1 MPAISVLMPCH
12 NCSQTLPAA
21 LDSLLEQNFSDFEI
35 LAVNNG
41 STDATAEILQSYAGL
56 EPRLRVLSLQQ
67 AGIVNAL
74 NYGLA
79 QAKGRYVARM
89 DADDMCLPTRMQDQI
104 DYLEAHPQVG
114 LVGGQVIHQDGPEPS
129 PGRAAYVQWH
139 NRLITPEQC
148 TVHRFVEC
156 PLAHPTFMF
165 SRSLVSQL
173 GGYRYGQFP
182 EDYELVLRFAEHGVG
197 LGKVPKPVIIWR
209 DGPTR
214 LSRRDPRYFQSA
226 MYTLK
231 SPFLA
236 RWLAQNNPYHPEV
249 IVLGAGRESRKRV
262 AWLKQE
268 GIRVTAYAD
277 ISPGKIGQRINGLR
291 VLPLNELPSP
301 GQCFCLSYVGQRGMG
316 SRICAYL
323 LDQGYA
329 LGRDFLL
336 AA

>member
-1 MPAISVLMPCH
+1 M
-12 NCSQTLPAA
+12 
-21 LDSLLEQNFSDFEI
+21 
-35 LAVNNG
+35 
-41 STDATAEILQSYAGL
+41 
-56 EPRLRVLSLQQ
+56 
-67 AGIVNAL
+67 
-74 NYGLA
+74 
-79 QAKGRYVARM
+79 
-89 DADDMCLPTRMQDQI
+89 
-104 DYLEAHPQVG
+104 
-114 LVGGQVIHQDGPEPS
+114 
-129 PGRAAYVQWH
+129 
-139 NRLITPEQC
+139 
-148 TVHRFVEC
+148 
-156 PLAHPTFMF
+156 
-165 SRSLVSQL
+165 
-173 GGYRYGQFP
+173 
-182 EDYELVLRFAEHGVG
+182 RFAEHGVG

-262 AWLKQE
+262 AWLKPE